1 MRVMLALLAL
11 AFVATSAHAASHRLV
26 MKWETE
32 AQLKIPESVLY
43 DAGRKVLYVSNID
56 GEPWVNDGKGSIGK
70 VGLDGRIIA
79 VEWVTGLSAPKGLA
93 MRGSR
98 LYVADLTNLVVID
111 IEKGAIAERIAVPGS
126 ERLNDVTL
134 GSDDT
139 VYVSD
144 TAKKRVYAIKDGKPA
159 VYLESLKRP
168 NGLLF
173 HDGSLYLL
181 DGEGLYRVGKDRSL
195 KPLSDG
201 MKGGVDGVE
210 NVTDDE
216 FIVSCWHG
224 TIHYVNADGM
234 REVLLD
240 THEQKINSADIG
252 YDSKQRIVYVPTFF
266 KNTIVAYELKQPT
279 ERSDSSQEASR

>member
-1 MRVMLALLAL
+1 MRVMLSLLAL

-93 MRGSR
+93 MLGSR

-111 IEKGAIAERIAVPGS
+111 IEKGAIAARIAVPGS
-126 ERLNDVTL
+126 EGLNDVTL

-144 TAKKRVYAIKDGKPA
+144 TRKR
-159 VYLESLKRP
+159 
-168 NGLLF
+168 
-173 HDGSLYLL
+173 
-181 DGEGLYRVGKDRSL
+181 RSL
-195 KPLSDG
+195 RDQG
-201 MKGGVDGVE
+201 RQAGGVPREPQGSERAAVPRRLALPAGRRGP
-210 NVTDDE
+210 
-216 FIVSCWHG
+216 VSG
-224 TIHYVNADGM
+224 RQG
-234 REVLLD
+234 
-240 THEQKINSADIG
+240 S
-252 YDSKQRIVYVPTFF
+252 
-266 KNTIVAYELKQPT
+266 
-279 ERSDSSQEASR
+279 ER